1 MLPLQGVGGQAER
14 RMGMVMF
21 NKTGFT
27 VEVVTGINPQDNYR
41 QTIDELIS
49 LLQSVDHNMRGED
62 NYYYLL
68 ELLRAMMP
76 SEEQIEKIIA

>member
-1 MLPLQGVGGQAER
+1 MIKFTETAY
-14 RMGMVMF
+14 
-21 NKTGFT
+21 T
-27 VEVVTGINPQDNYR
+27 VEVETGINPQDNYR

-49 LLQSVDHNMRGED
+49 LLQSVDHDMRGED

-76 SEEQIEKIIA
+76 SEEQIKKMIA

>member
-1 MLPLQGVGGQAER
+1 
-14 RMGMVMF
+14 MVMF

-27 VEVVTGINPQDNYR
+27 VEVETGIMPHESYKT
-41 QTIDELIS
+41 TIDELIS

-68 ELLRAMMP
+68 ELLRAMLP
-76 SEEQIEKIIA
+76 NEEQIKKIIA

>member
-1 MLPLQGVGGQAER
+1 MVTFTER
-14 RMGMVMF
+14 AYTV
-21 NKTGFT
+21 T
-27 VEVVTGINPQDNYR
+27 VETGIRPQDNYR

>member
-1 MLPLQGVGGQAER
+1 MIT
-14 RMGMVMF
+14 F
-21 NKTGFT
+21 SDNGFT
-27 VEVVTGINPQDNYR
+27 VVVETGINPQDNYR

-68 ELLRAMMP
+68 ELLRAMLP

>member
-1 MLPLQGVGGQAER
+1 MIQFTETAYTV
-14 RMGMVMF
+14 
-21 NKTGFT
+21 T
-27 VEVVTGINPQDNYR
+27 VETGIYPGDNYR

>member
-1 MLPLQGVGGQAER
+1 
-14 RMGMVMF
+14 MVMF

-68 ELLRAMMP
+68 ELLRAMLP
-76 SEEQIEKIIA
+76 NEEQIKKIIA

>member
-1 MLPLQGVGGQAER
+1 
-14 RMGMVMF
+14 MVMF

-27 VEVVTGINPQDNYR
+27 VEVETGISPQDNYR

-49 LLQSVDHNMRGED
+49 LLQSVDSDMRGED

-68 ELLRAMMP
+68 ELLRAMLP
-76 SEEQIEKIIA
+76 NEEQIKKIIA

>member
-1 MLPLQGVGGQAER
+1 
-14 RMGMVMF
+14 MVMF

-27 VEVVTGINPQDNYR
+27 VEVETGINPQDNYR

-68 ELLRAMMP
+68 ELLRAMLP
-76 SEEQIEKIIA
+76 NEEQIKKIIA